1 MPKNSV
7 EDFQKADS
15 RLRKSINNRV
25 SLPRRWESPP
35 TGKIKINQ
43 NADVDKNKKMGV
55 GIIARDHE
63 RKVMASMCTTKPYIF
78 DPEVTDW
85 KGVEFSRDMR
95 FQNIMME

>member
-1 MPKNSV
+1 
-7 EDFQKADS
+7 
-15 RLRKSINNRV
+15 
-25 SLPRRWESPP
+25 
-35 TGKIKINQ
+35 
-43 NADVDKNKKMGV
+43 VDKNKKIGV

-63 RKVMASMCTTKPYIF
+63 GKVMASMCTTKPYIS